1 MWVETDEALK
11 ARDLRR
17 QRPLKTEQ
25 ETYPRACNWGV
36 GGMQR
41 REPYSQSQAAVPCPP
56 AQSFVHRVIETS
68 IVRRRGFDDTDV
80 GKQTNL

>member
-1 MWVETDEALK
+1 M
-11 ARDLRR
+11 RR
-17 QRPLKTEQ
+17 ERPGIWEDKDHWKQSKKLTQ
-25 ETYPRACNWGV
+25 EPVTGG
-36 GGMQR
+36 GGMKR